1 MSSLRTLSATA
12 LVLVVA
18 SVPAHAATKPKPKPV
33 TKTYS
38 MQLAPVPYPAQ
49 STSCTESALEGIAMH
64 TESLSVKGAG
74 TLSVKVSGFSGDWDI
89 TVVDAA
95 DNEVIDVGSGTTT
108 GPAAPSMAG
117 VDTVDV
123 KVKRATK
130 FLIRTCNFAGTLSAT
145 GTYTF
150 KYK

>member
-38 MQLAPVPYPAQ
+38 MQLAPAPVPPTG
-49 STSCTESALEGIAMH
+49 TSCTDPKLERIAMH
-64 TESLSVKGAG
+64 TESLNVKGAG

-108 GPAAPSMAG
+108 GGGAPATAG

-130 FLIRTCNFAGTLSAT
+130 FLIRTCNFAGSPTAT